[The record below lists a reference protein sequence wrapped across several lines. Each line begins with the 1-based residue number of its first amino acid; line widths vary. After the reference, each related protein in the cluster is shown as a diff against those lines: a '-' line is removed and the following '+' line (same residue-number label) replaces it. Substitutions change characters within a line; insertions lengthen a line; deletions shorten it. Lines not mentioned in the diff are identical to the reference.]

1 MKSTQEKDINRLY
14 LFGGQLIDLEGKTT
28 YPGNL
33 LIEDGLI
40 SAILPAQGTAP
51 PDATIIDISGMFIS
65 PGFIDSHLHIE
76 SSMLPPLE
84 FTRTA
89 VPHGTTGVLVDPHEI
104 TNVFGEKALRFFMNQ
119 ANLVPMDM
127 YIGIPSCVPATHLET
142 SGAEI
147 TIDHIQQLIADE
159 RIYGLA
165 EMMDF
170 PDIIAGNPAV
180 CSKVDAVYDYGKIVD
195 GHCPGLTGAA
205 LKSYISNG
213 KNDGRLRIMND
224 HETTGPDEAIE
235 KLEAGMHLALRYG
248 SADKSL
254 DAILPELIA
263 RGVDLSRCMLC
274 SDDISATELCR
285 DGHVDRI
292 IRRVRDIFMTIG
304 GLSAQDAAI
313 AAIAMAT
320 LNPAGYL
327 SRFLELHALPP
338 VGKIAPGHRANLAI
352 LKSIEGLEVESVIWN
367 GVIVAQKGA
376 LISSKVVY
384 DYSDLMQS
392 VNVGRV
398 ITAKDFAI
406 AAPAGKTSV
415 EVRVIDVIAN
425 SLLTGSALL
434 AMAVDNGE
442 IIADPARDI
451 AKIAVF
457 ERHRAT
463 GLRTIALAR
472 GLGIQSGAIAST
484 VAHDSHNLIVAGV
497 DDASMARA
505 VQYLVENQGGMVVIL
520 DSGAVFFP
528 LPIGGL
534 MASAAINVVT
544 RQYNEVVAASRKI
557 GIVHD
562 NLFMT
567 LSFLSLPVIPA
578 LRITDK
584 GLVDVG
590 DFAFAPLFLP

>member
-1 MKSTQEKDINRLY
+1 M
-14 LFGGQLIDLEGKTT
+14 
-28 YPGNL
+28 
-33 LIEDGLI
+33 
-40 SAILPAQGTAP
+40 
-51 PDATIIDISGMFIS
+51 DISGMFIS

-76 SSMLPPLE
+76 SSMVPPLE
-84 FTRTA
+84 FARAA

-104 TNVFGEKALRFFMNQ
+104 TNVFGEKALRFFLDQ
-119 ANLVPMDM
+119 ADLIPMDM

-147 TIDHIQQLIADE
+147 TIHHIERFMADR

-213 KNDGRLRIMND
+213 KNDGRIRIMND

-235 KLEAGMHLALRYG
+235 KLESGMYLALRYG
-248 SADKSL
+248 SADKTL
-254 DAILPELIA
+254 DAILSELIA

-274 SDDISATELCR
+274 SDDVSATELCR

-292 IRRVRDIFMTIG
+292 IRRARDIFATIG
-304 GLSAQDAAI
+304 GLSAEDAAI
-313 AAIAMAT
+313 SAIALAT

-327 SRFLELHALPP
+327 SRFLEFQSLPP

-352 LKSIEGLEVESVIWN
+352 LKSIEGLEVESVIRG
-367 GVIVAQKGA
+367 GVIVAHKGTCT
-376 LISSKVVY
+376 SSKAVY
-384 DYSDLMQS
+384 DYSDLQQS
-392 VNVGRV
+392 INIGKV
-398 ITAKDFAI
+398 ISAKDFAI

-425 SLLTGSALL
+425 SLLTGSAVLT
-434 AMAVDNGE
+434 MVVDKGA
-442 IIADPARDI
+442 IIAYPARDI

-463 GLRTIALAR
+463 GSHTVVLAR
-472 GLGIQSGAIAST
+472 GLGIKRGAIAST

-497 DDASMARA
+497 DDESMARA

-520 DSGAVFFP
+520 DSEAVFFP

-534 MASAAINVVT
+534 MSTAEIDVVA

-590 DFAFAPLFLP
+590 AFAFAPLFLP